1 MRELTNLRGGTRE
14 GARPYF
20 PHTQGP
26 HRMTVHA
33 LICRRRNRSRWHV
46 LALYQSEGKAL
57 EALAGFGPPE
67 RGDTAEGRR
76 WFVQTPTTFVMI
88 APWDVV

>member
-1 MRELTNLRGGTRE
+1 MRELTNLKSGTRE

-20 PHTQGP
+20 PYSRGP

-33 LICRRRNRSRWHV
+33 LICRRRNRSRWYT
-46 LALYQSEGKAL
+46 LALYESEGKAL
-57 EALAGFGPPE
+57 EALADFGTPE

-76 WFVQTPTTFVMI
+76 WFVRAKTTFFMI
-88 APWDVV
+88 APWEVV